1 MGDLLMTQPYLL
13 TGTLPTPSTRKR
25 LPLRLRSNG
34 DMGSQS
40 AQYINPPGGADHL
53 PLHSYADRK

>member
-1 MGDLLMTQPYLL
+1 MTQPYLL

-34 DMGSQS
+34 CIESELLNSSGPS
-40 AQYINPPGGADHL
+40 
-53 PLHSYADRK
+53 